1 MLKAAHAHLLVTAKQ
16 KAYLALEGQS
26 GGLYGGKSVYC
37 GYGGALIVQHAAAY
51 HGSVDYVCGEGVAA
65 PALSLGYNVQVRQH
79 SKRLVPR
86 AVIRVAYIAVHIG
99 IRKAEAVADA
109 QNVFKGLLA
118 LRSEGGSGLC
128 QLRMADALKAH
139 QLLKILYHILAV
151 LFYPKVYLAV
161 HVSSS

>member
-16 KAYLALEGQS
+16 KADLALEGQS
-26 GGLYGGKSVYC
+26 GGLYGGQSVYC

-65 PALSLGYNVQVRQH
+65 PALTLGYNVQVHQH
-79 SKRLVPR
+79 AQSLVSR

-99 IRKAEAVADA
+99 IRKAEVMANA
-109 QNVFKGLLA
+109 QNMCKGLFA
-118 LRSEGGSGLC
+118 LGTKGGAGLC